1 MVKYPECMM
10 NTSKGNIS
18 IMFAATADGTLLTT
32 YNDVYKTENLWTTWC
47 ENGPDYTRYNR
58 SKSGWFDSTV
68 FQDWFKLYHGQTNR
82 MVQGWIIGDNLSSH
96 LNVDIVRE
104 CEEHVGTLYLLVFLK
119 PEYFLSC
126 DNPDCH
132 FYFV

>member
-47 ENGPDYTRYNR
+47 ENGPDNTR
-58 SKSGWFDSTV
+58 
-68 FQDWFKLYHGQTNR
+68 
-82 MVQGWIIGDNLSSH
+82 
-96 LNVDIVRE
+96 
-104 CEEHVGTLYLLVFLK
+104 
-119 PEYFLSC
+119 
-126 DNPDCH
+126 
-132 FYFV
+132 